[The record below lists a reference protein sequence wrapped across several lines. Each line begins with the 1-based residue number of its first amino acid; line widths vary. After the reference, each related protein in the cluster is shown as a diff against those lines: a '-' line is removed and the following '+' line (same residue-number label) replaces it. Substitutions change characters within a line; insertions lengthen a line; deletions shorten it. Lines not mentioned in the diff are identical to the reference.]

1 MATLGAGTLF
11 KMSDMEQTPVFTAI
25 PGVKTI
31 GTIGEETPT
40 VEVTSLADTAK
51 QYIAGIVDG
60 EEKEITVNYLKSDAE
75 QKTFREAA
83 RAKETRDFEI
93 EYPDGTK
100 ATMSM
105 LLLGYKMNEAE
116 MEAAL
121 TFTVKAKQV
130 GTTTWT
136 EA

>member
-11 KMSDMEQTPVFTAI
+11 KMSDMESVATFTAI

-75 QKTFREAA
+75 QKTFRDAA
-83 RAKETRDFEI
+83 RGKETRDVQI
-93 EYPDGTK
+93 EYPDGTTAK
-100 ATMSM
+100 FSL
-105 LLLGYKMNEAE
+105 LLLGFKMNEAE

-130 GTTTWT
+130 GVTTWV